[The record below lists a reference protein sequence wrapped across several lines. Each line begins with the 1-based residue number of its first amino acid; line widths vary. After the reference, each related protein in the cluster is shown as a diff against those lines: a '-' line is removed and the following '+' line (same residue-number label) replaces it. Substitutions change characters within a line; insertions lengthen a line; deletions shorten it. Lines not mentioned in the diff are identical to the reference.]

1 MQIKELAS
9 LITPSKLAGDEQATI
24 TGIQI
29 DSRTVKEGDLFIC
42 LTGSA
47 KDGHD
52 YAQQAIDNGA
62 TALVTEKH
70 LDIEVPQLIVKDSRV
85 AMAIIADHFYDYPS
99 QELKVIGVTGTN
111 GKTTTTYLL
120 EKILTDHGHKTGLMG
135 TIEMKI
141 GGQIYP
147 VTNTTQDAANL
158 QKYFRQM
165 KNEGESYCV
174 MEVSSHALEMGRV
187 KGVHFRSALFTNL
200 TQDHLDYHGTMEH
213 YRDAKGLLFSRLG
226 NSYSPTE
233 EGRSYAVLN
242 ADDPASRHF
251 AKLTSAQVI
260 TYGIEHE
267 ADVRAQNIRVTSTG
281 TEFSLKTFK
290 GDQPVSLKLIGK
302 FNVYNAL
309 GAIAASLLENIPLDT
324 IIASL
329 AETESV
335 QGRMEVVDEGQ
346 PFLVLVDYAHTPDGL
361 ENALSTIS
369 EFAEGQIFSVFGCGG
384 DRDRAKRPMMGE
396 IAARYSD
403 FVFVTS
409 DNPRSE
415 SPEAILDDIEPG
427 LLDAGLTADQY
438 EKISDR
444 EEAIRRAIQKAGPKD
459 VILIAGKGH
468 ETYQII
474 NGTTRHF
481 DDREAARQAIRGR
494 RT

>member
-9 LITPSKLAGDEQATI
+9 LITPSKLTGNEQAKI
-24 TGIQI
+24 KGIQI
-29 DSRTVKEGDLFIC
+29 DSRKVNEGDLFIC
-42 LTGSA
+42 LTGSL

-52 YAQQAIDNGA
+52 YARQAIDNGA
-62 TALVTEKH
+62 TALVTEKR
-70 LDIEVPQLIVKDSRV
+70 LEVEVPQLIVKNSRL
-85 AMAIIADHFYDYPS
+85 AMAIIADHFYQHPS
-99 QELKVIGVTGTN
+99 KELKVIGVTGTN

-120 EKILTDHGHKTGLMG
+120 EKILNDHGCSTGLMG

-147 VTNTTQDAANL
+147 VLNTTQDAADL
-158 QKYFRQM
+158 QKSFRQM
-165 KNEGESYCV
+165 KDEGENYCV

-187 KGVHFRSALFTNL
+187 KGVHFRTALFTNL
-200 TQDHLDYHGTMEH
+200 TQDHLDYHGTMER
-213 YRDAKGLLFSRLG
+213 YREAKGLLFSRLG
-226 NSYSPTE
+226 NTYASSE
-233 EGRSYAVLN
+233 AERSYAVLN
-242 ADDPASRHF
+242 ADDPASEYF
-251 AKLTSAQVI
+251 ARMTSAQVI
-260 TYGIEHE
+260 TYGINNE
-267 ADVRAQNIRVTSTG
+267 ADVRAHNIRITSQG
-281 TEFSLKTFK
+281 TAFTLSTFK
-290 GDQPVSLKLIGK
+290 GEQDVNLKLIGK

-309 GAIAASLLENIPLDT
+309 GAVAAALLENIPLEE
-324 IIASL
+324 IVSSL
-329 AETESV
+329 ERTGSV

-384 DRDRAKRPMMGE
+384 DRDRTKRPQMGE

-403 FVFVTS
+403 YVFVTS

-415 SPEAILDDIEPG
+415 EPEAILDDIEPG
-427 LLDAGLTADQY
+427 LLEAGLTADQY

-444 EEAIRRAIQKAGPKD
+444 EEAIRRAIDKAGPKD